1 MHAQGALV
9 HEYQAEQL
17 KDPGQEEQA
26 QQWQES
32 LPGQVAI
39 QAATKIVTSMA
50 DREAQDF
57 HETEHN

>member
-1 MHAQGALV
+1 M

-17 KDPGQEEQA
+17 KNPGQKEQA

-39 QAATKIVTSMA
+39 QAATKRVTSMA

-57 HETEHN
+57 HETERN